1 MHAQPYHHR
10 ISASTP
16 ASSPACAARRRGAR
30 PGLYPA
36 FDAAERAFAQLARE
50 PAAPRVRTQLGV
62 LPLAVIRPLL
72 TDPATPP
79 RVVDGIWRTLAG
91 RARGQGGEWILA
103 GVGCALPRLRRAA
116 WHAVSSPYGAERDEV
131 AAAVLAVFTDALLTL
146 DPLPERGV
154 LDELVRP
161 AYNAAQRVSDQLRRA
176 HRCHRPLPASFAPP
190 PPTGHPDFVLADLVR
205 DGVITTVEA
214 ELIGLHRLEG
224 HSLRRI
230 AAARGW
236 YPMKAHRILREA
248 EKRVISALLP
258 AD

>member
-1 MHAQPYHHR
+1 MNAHPHPTSAHASP
-10 ISASTP
+10 P
-16 ASSPACAARRRGAR
+16 ARAARRRVPR

-36 FDAAERAFAQLARE
+36 FDAAEQAFAHLAAG

-79 RVVDGIWRTLAG
+79 PVVDGIWRTLAG
-91 RARGQGGEWILA
+91 RARGRGGEWILA
-103 GVGCALPRLRRAA
+103 AVGCALPRLRRAA
-116 WHAVSSPYGAERDEV
+116 WHAVSNPCAAERDE
-131 AAAVLAVFTDALLTL
+131 AAAVVLAVFTDALLTL
-146 DPLPERGV
+146 EPLPEQAV

-176 HRCHRPLPASFAPP
+176 HLRHRPLPASFAPP

-205 DGVITTVEA
+205 DGVITTEEA
-214 ELIGLHRLEG
+214 DLIGLHRLEG

-236 YPMKAHRILREA
+236 YPMKAHRILRDA

-258 AD
+258 TD